1 MPGDVSQT
9 NIDFIQG
16 ISHSILDT
24 STIDPKVAVM
34 ALLRAADFFGELNS
48 PSGNL
53 WDTRDAS
60 GNLVLGKFT
69 YSTAA
74 GLLPGTTLEQHG
86 ALEFHARAI
95 LGVLDDQ
102 YVVDRL
108 DQVLAGRPISLM
120 GYISGGSGNRG
131 QVSLHLNP
139 DLLYMPASESDRV
152 YEAVT
157 RCAYC
162 LIKSGLSPRKAVAF
176 HAEINNR
183 YGFSQA
189 RKEEYDLLKSVGVPE
204 VELPLYKAQV
214 YLTMPHVL
222 PINEDLRTED
232 LIKNNLGYWAKL

>member
-1 MPGDVSQT
+1 MPGELSQA
-9 NIDFIQG
+9 NIDFIQTVVSA
-16 ISHSILDT
+16 IPAA
-24 STIDPKVAVM
+24 STIHPEVAAM
-34 ALLRAADFFGELNS
+34 ALLRAADFFGELHS
-48 PSGNL
+48 PTGNL
-53 WDTRDAS
+53 WDTRD
-60 GNLVLGKFT
+60 GHDNLVLGKFT

-86 ALEFHARAI
+86 ALEYHARDI
-95 LGVLDDQ
+95 LGALDDQ

-108 DQVLAGRPISLM
+108 DQVLVGRPISLM
-120 GYISGGSGNRG
+120 GYISGGTSDRG
-131 QVSLHLNP
+131 QVSIQLNP
-139 DLLYMPASESDRV
+139 ELLYMPAPESDRI
-152 YEAVT
+152 YDALT
-157 RCAYC
+157 RASYT
-162 LIKSGLSPRKAVAF
+162 LVKSGLSPRKAVAF

-232 LIKNNLGYWAKL
+232 LIKNTLGYWAKL